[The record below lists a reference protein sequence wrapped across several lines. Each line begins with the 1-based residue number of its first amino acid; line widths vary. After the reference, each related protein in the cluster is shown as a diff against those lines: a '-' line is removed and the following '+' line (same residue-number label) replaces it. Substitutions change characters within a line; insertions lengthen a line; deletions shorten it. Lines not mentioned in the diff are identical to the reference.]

1 MAAIGGRDNSTITE
15 TTPFEVVAEDQRG
28 SFRRNWLPTIRFILL
43 CLALWLG
50 LRVAAPSY
58 AIEGESMSPTLH
70 DGGRVILNG
79 AYRFQSAGY
88 GDVVVFNPPY
98 DSDKPYIKRIVGL
111 AGDTIDIH
119 DGGVYRNGD
128 LLDEPYLDGTET
140 TCFHVPHC
148 SLTIPEGMIY
158 VLGDNRP
165 NSSDS
170 RVFGPVEKD
179 AVLGE
184 VLFSFW
190 PLDDIR

>member
-1 MAAIGGRDNSTITE
+1 MAVFGRHDSSEIADTA
-15 TTPFEVVAEDQRG
+15 PFELAESDTSG

-43 CLALWLG
+43 CFALWLG
-50 LRVAAPSY
+50 LRVVAPSY
-58 AIEGESMSPTLH
+58 AIEGESMWPSFH

-79 AYRFQSAGY
+79 AYRFQSAHY
-88 GDVVVFNPPY
+88 GDVVVFNPPFE
-98 DSDKPYIKRIVGL
+98 SDKPYIKRVIGM

-119 DGGVYRNGD
+119 DGAVYRNGVR
-128 LLDEPYLDGTET
+128 LDEPYIHGAET
-140 TCFHVPHC
+140 TCYHEPHC
-148 SLTIPEGMIY
+148 ALTVPDGMLY

-170 RVFGPVEKD
+170 RVFGPVPRHN
-179 AVLGE
+179 VLGE

>member
-1 MAAIGGRDNSTITE
+1 MAAIDRQDNSTIGE
-15 TTPFEVVAEDQRG
+15 TAPFEVVEEDQRG

-50 LRVAAPSY
+50 LRVVAPSY
-58 AIEGESMSPTLH
+58 AIEGESMTPTFH

-79 AYRFQSAGY
+79 TYRFQSADY
-88 GDVVVFNPPY
+88 GDVVVFHPPY
-98 DSDKPYIKRIVGL
+98 QSDKPYIKRVIGL
-111 AGDTIDIH
+111 GGDTIDIH
-119 DGGVYRNGD
+119 DGAVYRNGIM
-128 LLDEPYLDGTET
+128 LEEPYLKGAET
-140 TCFHVPHC
+140 TCFHAPHC
-148 SLTIPEGMIY
+148 SLTVPDGMIY

-170 RVFGPVEKD
+170 RVFGPVDKD
-179 AVLGE
+179 EVLGE